1 MVGWSGCR
9 LLPEAGTPALR
20 RLAGK
25 SCASNALPANPAE
38 FRNISRRVL
47 CFSKNFGLIF
57 VRLSLFG
64 NHAEA
69 KSAAAIALKSS
80 NAQEVQFLATLVLA
94 VAGDQDQTLW
104 RADRLKSR
112 FPEDAIV
119 QVNYL
124 PGIYGQ
130 LALNQG
136 DRARAIELLQ
146 TASPFELGSRNNRGG
161 AASAE
166 FQKILDWPGVVSNE
180 PVGRALALLG
190 LARAHVLEGDRD

>member
-47 CFSKNFGLIF
+47 CFSKNIGLIF

-94 VAGDQDQTLW
+94 VAGDQDRTLW
-104 RADRLKSR
+104 RADRRRAVSQKTRLYKSII
-112 FPEDAIV
+112 FPGFTD
-119 QVNYL
+119 
-124 PGIYGQ
+124 
-130 LALNQG
+130 
-136 DRARAIELLQ
+136 
-146 TASPFELGSRNNRGG
+146 S
-161 AASAE
+161 
-166 FQKILDWPGVVSNE
+166 W
-180 PVGRALALLG
+180 
-190 LARAHVLEGDRD
+190 H